1 MNAVQSSMSQTSGKA
16 NEKGWGLSVCQICFF
31 SLDLFDRTFLAC
43 LRKCMEEWKLSFQK
57 IKTCMDYFFLFLR
70 MFFFKYYIYS
80 YLTRVVDS
88 LMELKG
94 SQLGIEEQYIYLDPK
109 ISSTTNVPRK
119 TTPFREAIV
128 FVIGGGNYIEYQNIL
143 DHFKVCF

>member
-1 MNAVQSSMSQTSGKA
+1 
-16 NEKGWGLSVCQICFF
+16 
-31 SLDLFDRTFLAC
+31 
-43 LRKCMEEWKLSFQK
+43 
-57 IKTCMDYFFLFLR
+57 
-70 MFFFKYYIYS
+70 
-80 YLTRVVDS
+80 
-88 LMELKG
+88 MELKG